1 MIRFKACFRMTMF
14 IFIKREDQSC
24 DQSHDSFHHVIPNP
38 PFKKNGDLRKIS
50 IFLNFYYN
58 FMVLKN
64 EKNSLEIRILIL
76 SIFHHFDV
84 K

>member
-38 PFKKNGDLRKIS
+38 PFKKMVIYEKLAFFE
-50 IFLNFYYN
+50 IF
-58 FMVLKN
+58 
-64 EKNSLEIRILIL
+64 IIILWC
-76 SIFHHFDV
+76 
-84 K
+84 